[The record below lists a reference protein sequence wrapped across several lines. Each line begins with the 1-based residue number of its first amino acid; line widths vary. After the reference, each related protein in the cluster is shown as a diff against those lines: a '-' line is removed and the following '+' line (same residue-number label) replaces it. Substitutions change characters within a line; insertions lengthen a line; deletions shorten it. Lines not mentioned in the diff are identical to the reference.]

1 MCTVVAHDPQLLEPE
16 DEAEEEDEAEMVPRS
31 EPGSGPG
38 SETWIRRTRRR
49 AEAFGQFVGPGFM
62 VSVAYI
68 DPGNYATDVAAGAS
82 QQFALLFV
90 VLASNLAAIL
100 LQSLAARL
108 GTVTGLDLAAVCRA
122 RLPRWLNLSL
132 YLLAEVAIIATD
144 LAEVMGTAVA
154 LNLLFPAL
162 PLVAG
167 CALAVVDVMAVLV
180 FYRPEGAM
188 RGLRAFEALV
198 SLLVVG
204 VVVCFGLQLAMLRGR
219 TSVGEVFRGYLP
231 SAVLVKPQALYQ
243 ACGILGATVMPH
255 GLYLGSGIV
264 QPRLRE
270 FDAANGL
277 LPPNPGPEADDGGK
291 VAYVPSLTAVR
302 HSLVYSVIELV
313 LLLCT
318 LALFVNSA
326 ILIVAG
332 ISLYGTPGAADADLF
347 GIHELLSRIVSPV
360 AGTVFAL
367 ALLLSGVSAGI
378 VCTISGQMV
387 CEGALRWRV
396 KPWLRRLITR
406 SISVVP
412 ALFISAA
419 VGRRGLATALNASQ
433 VVLSV
438 VLPFVSLPLIYFT
451 SRSRYM
457 TVEPGAARYVRDADD
472 EEPVTV
478 GAVDMSNSW
487 WVIILAVFI
496 WLVIAVMNVAN
507 IVLLAM
513 GKS

>member
-1 MCTVVAHDPQLLEPE
+1 
-16 DEAEEEDEAEMVPRS
+16 
-31 EPGSGPG
+31 
-38 SETWIRRTRRR
+38 
-49 AEAFGQFVGPGFM
+49 M

-82 QQFALLFV
+82 QRFALLFV

-108 GTVTGLDLAAVCRA
+108 GTVTGLDLAAMCRA

-132 YLLAEVAIIATD
+132 YVLAEVAIVATD

-154 LNLLFPAL
+154 LNLLFPSL

-167 CALAVVDVMAVLV
+167 CAIAVVDVMAVLV
-180 FYRPEGAM
+180 FYRPEGNM

-198 SLLVVG
+198 SVLVVG
-204 VVVCFGLQLAMLRGR
+204 VVICFALQLAMLRGR
-219 TSVGEVFRGYLP
+219 SNVGDVLRGYLP
-231 SAVLVKPQALYQ
+231 SSVLVKPQALYQ

-270 FDAANGL
+270 FDAAHGL
-277 LPPNPGPEADDGGK
+277 LPPGPGPDPDDGDTTK
-291 VAYVPSLTAVR
+291 TAYVPSLTAVR
-302 HSLVYSVIELV
+302 HALMYSVAELT

-318 LALFVNSA
+318 FALFVNSA

-332 ISLYGTPGAADADLF
+332 ISLYGTPGAADADLW
-347 GIHELLSRIVSPV
+347 GIHDLLARIVSPV
-360 AGTVFAL
+360 AGTIFAL

-378 VCTISGQMV
+378 VCTIAGQMV
-387 CEGALRWRV
+387 CEGALNWRV
-396 KPWLRRLITR
+396 RPWLRRLITR

-412 ALFISAA
+412 ALLISAA
-419 VGRRGLATALNASQ
+419 VGRKGLATALNASQ

-438 VLPFVSLPLIYFT
+438 VLPFISLPLIYFT
-451 SRSRYM
+451 SRTRFM

-472 EEPVTV
+472 QSRAIDS
-478 GAVDMSNSW
+478 GGLGVDLANSW
-487 WVIILAVFI
+487 WVIIMAVFV
-496 WLVIAVMNVAN
+496 WLVMAVMNVAN

>member
-1 MCTVVAHDPQLLEPE
+1 MCTVMVRNPELEE
-16 DEAEEEDEAEMVPRS
+16 EAEAVAGGRGT
-31 EPGSGPG
+31 EPAD
-38 SETWIRRTRRR
+38 TWARRTRRR
-49 AEAFGQFVGPGFM
+49 AGAFGRFVGPGFM

-82 QQFALLFV
+82 QRFALLFV

-108 GTVTGLDLAAVCRA
+108 GTVTGLDLAAMCRA

-132 YLLAEVAIIATD
+132 YVLAEVAIVATD

-154 LNLLFPAL
+154 LNLLFPGL

-167 CALAVVDVMAVLV
+167 CAIAVVDVMAVLV
-180 FYRPEGAM
+180 FYRPQGAM
-188 RGLRAFEALV
+188 RGLRTFEALV
-198 SLLVVG
+198 SLLVIG
-204 VVVCFGLQLAMLRGR
+204 VVVCFALQLYMLRGR
-219 TSVGEVFRGYLP
+219 SSVGDVFRGYLP
-231 SAVLVKPQALYQ
+231 SSVLVQPQALYQ

-270 FDAANGL
+270 YDAANGL
-277 LPPNPGPEADDGGK
+277 LPRGPEPEADDGDGVK
-291 VAYVPSLTAVR
+291 TAYVPSLTAVR
-302 HSLVYSVIELV
+302 HALVYTVAELA

-332 ISLYGTPGAADADLF
+332 ISLYGTSGAANADLF
-347 GIHELLSRIVSPV
+347 GIHDLLSRVVSPV
-360 AGTVFAL
+360 AGTIFAL

-378 VCTISGQMV
+378 VCTIAGQMV
-387 CEGALRWRV
+387 CEGALNWRV
-396 KPWLRRLITR
+396 RPWLRRLITR

-412 ALFISAA
+412 ALLIAAA

-438 VLPFVSLPLIYFT
+438 VLPFISLPLIYFT
-451 SRSRYM
+451 SRSRFM
-457 TVEPGAARYVRDADD
+457 TVEPGAARYVRDVDD
-472 EEPVTV
+472 RVR
-478 GAVDMSNSW
+478 GGDAGVDLSNSW
-487 WVIILAVFI
+487 CIIVISVIA

-507 IVLLAM
+507 VVLLAM